1 MAKETMIS
9 IRLSDQ
15 ERNTLDQVR
24 EHYINSIGVN
34 ITITDL
40 LVLAVKHLESDL
52 TEMDEMAKAHEKG
65 VI

>member
-9 IRLSDQ
+9 IRLSDK

-40 LVLAVKHLESDL
+40 LMLAVRHLEYDL
-52 TEMDEMAKAHEKG
+52 IEMDEMAKAHEKG